1 MNMKENNQEM
11 NRFIRL
17 QDGRLIEGYPKGN
30 VSDMDGEAKEFPT
43 FDTTG
48 VYFSIGKKPKK
59 PQPIGLEEEELQN
72 LFTDNAFLILANRER
87 ILNDSRML
95 LAPVAVRNGLAYT
108 GAFQTATLGV
118 YLEWWMNTPYS
129 VLFDE
134 QDTMS
139 LIYFLSGSAL
149 SGSNR
154 CAKVYEDGR
163 TEEDRVPF
171 FDKLWPKFA
180 DILGDY
186 YEPKKRFEAY
196 SLPEVIDILKQETTA
211 DDYAKS
217 IEEFHKQA
225 KIALLEARLQNL
237 EREYK
242 TMTEKRDYY
251 QGQWHRTLIQS
262 RPEKVKDFYNGYLEK
277 EKIKQVEI
285 AKLKK
290 ERNDLDE
297 RWQKGELTHKQ
308 YRKMMRQ
315 NEEAVNDAW
324 GAFLDFKT
332 DLAALFPEITVPRD
346 HQMEVNST
354 EESILDRII
363 ELFQQE
369 KKMPSWMNATVCT
382 SVANEGNRNV

>member
-1 MNMKENNQEM
+1 MKECNQDM
-11 NRFIRL
+11 TRFIRL
-17 QDGRLIEGYPKGN
+17 QDGRLIEGFPKENG
-30 VSDMDGEAKEFPT
+30 SDMDGETKEVPT

-59 PQPIGLEEEELQN
+59 PQPIGLEEQELQD

-149 SGSNR
+149 SGCNR

-186 YEPKKRFEAY
+186 HEPKKRFEAY
-196 SLPEVIDILKQETTA
+196 SLPVVIDILKRETTA
-211 DDYAKS
+211 DDYVKS
-217 IEEFHKQA
+217 IEEFHKEA
-225 KIALLEARLQNL
+225 KIALLNAKLQNL
-237 EREYK
+237 EQKYK

-251 QGQWHRTLIQS
+251 QSQWHRTLIQS

-285 AKLKK
+285 AQLKK

-324 GAFLDFKT
+324 GAFLDFKK
-332 DLAALFPEITVPRD
+332 DLAVLFPEITIPRD
-346 HQMEVNST
+346 NGMEVNLT
-354 EESILDRII
+354 EDSILDRIS
-363 ELFQQE
+363 EFAQRTE
-369 KKMPSWMNATVCT
+369 KNIS
-382 SVANEGNRNV
+382 